1 MKIIK
6 IACLMIKSYCNHSKD
21 LKVIVITYVLNK
33 SIKLQTFN
41 KITTYPFGK
50 NAFKVCESEMLS
62 KI

>member
-1 MKIIK
+1 
-6 IACLMIKSYCNHSKD
+6 MIKSYCNHSKD
-21 LKVIVITYVLNK
+21 LKVIAITYVLNK

-50 NAFKVCESEMLS
+50 NAFTVSESEMLS